1 VTTLR
6 VQCAQERG
14 DFRLAADFQV
24 PASGITALFGP
35 SGSGKTSVLRCIAGI
50 GQPAQGVIEVAGE
63 CWQDSE
69 RQVFLAPHRRRLG
82 YVFQDAGLL
91 AHLSVRGNLEYGLRR
106 TPPAE
111 RWLDYDRAV
120 ALTGVGHLLERRPP
134 GLSGGERSRV
144 AIARALLTGPK
155 LLLMDEPLAA
165 LDMRGRAEILPFLE
179 QLHAE
184 LSIPVLYV
192 SHALD
197 EVARLADH
205 MVCMEQ
211 GRTIAAGPIREI
223 LTRLDLPLAHQDE
236 ASAVIDARMAGRD
249 EQYRLAMLEFHGQRL
264 SVTDQSLAMGSQ
276 VRVRIL
282 ARDVSLSL
290 EHHANTSILNIFPVT
305 VSAIDE
311 DRPAQVLVRLDANG
325 ATLLARI
332 THKSRAN
339 LGLVVGSRV
348 YAQIKSVALLK

>member
-1 VTTLR
+1 M
-6 VQCAQERG
+6 
-14 DFRLAADFQV
+14 
-24 PASGITALFGP
+24 
-35 SGSGKTSVLRCIAGI
+35 
-50 GQPAQGVIEVAGE
+50 
-63 CWQDSE
+63 
-69 RQVFLAPHRRRLG
+69 
-82 YVFQDAGLL
+82 
-91 AHLSVRGNLEYGLRR
+91 EYG
-106 TPPAE
+106 
-111 RWLDYDRAV
+111 RAV
-120 ALTGVGHLLERRPP
+120 ELTGIGHLLRRRPA
-134 GLSGGERSRV
+134 GLSGGERSRI

-165 LDMRGRAEILPFLE
+165 LDMRARADILPFLE
-179 QLHAE
+179 QLRGE
-184 LSIPVLYV
+184 LSIPVVYV
-192 SHALD
+192 SHALE

-205 MVCMEQ
+205 MVCLEQ
-211 GRTIAAGPIREI
+211 GTTLAAGPIHEI

-236 ASAVIDARMAGRD
+236 ASAVIDARVTGHD
-249 EQYRLAMLEFHGQRL
+249 EQYHLALLEFQGHQL
-264 SVTDQSLAMGSQ
+264 SVTNQALVPGTR

-311 DRPAQVLVRLDANG
+311 DRPAQALVRLNANG

-339 LGLVVGSRV
+339 LGLAVGSRV